1 MKIIRFTK
9 MHGAG
14 NDFILVDDRDG
25 SFPCDDHRRI
35 AAMAT
40 RPEGV
45 GCEGVILLQKSA
57 SANEKFSGVW
67 I

>member
-1 MKIIRFTK
+1 MKIIRFTN

-14 NDFILVDDRDG
+14 NDVILVDDRDG

-40 RPEGV
+40 RPEGT
-45 GCEGVILLQKSA
+45 
-57 SANEKFSGVW
+57 
-67 I
+67 